1 MEKIYNNLNPQLKT
15 RINLPNYYF
24 DLSVDQQSF
33 INALLED
40 TASAKMEQIKSIYK
54 RAALNFNE
62 LSMAFDRFDTILE
75 EE

>member
-1 MEKIYNNLNPQLKT
+1 
-15 RINLPNYYF
+15 
-24 DLSVDQQSF
+24 
-33 INALLED
+33 LLED
-40 TASAKMEQIKSIYK
+40 TASAKMEQIISIYK